1 MDTVVSVQNLV
12 KKYKDQYTV
21 KDLSFEVKK
30 GE

>member
-1 MDTVVSVQNLV
+1 MGIIISVQNIV
-12 KKYKDQYTV
+12 KKYKDQYVV